1 MVKPTQPTP
10 PSSPGPLS
18 AFSDAQKGFLAFDGC
33 AEHNFL
39 LRSIMTDSR
48 QRKRNLL
55 LTWLDLRDAF
65 GSVPHHLMLHLM
77 ERLGLSGSVLDIV
90 RDIYSHS
97 TIAVRTGRELYTPAI
112 PQNRGVKQGCPLS
125 PIVFNIVHEGL
136 LKYLTTNQ
144 AGYPIAGYTI
154 NFLAYAD
161 NVCVMASTKV
171 ELQGLLNQCLEFAEW
186 AGLTFNVKKCGSL
199 CLVNEASR
207 IYADQLFTP
216 LLGTEH
222 IPALSW
228 EERYKYL
235 GCPVGAYRSPTN
247 VLNGIVFASQLAE
260 WQKLDAFRRFLLPR
274 LCFVLK
280 VVFPGVLWCQKLDT
294 TLRTVIKRGLH
305 IPPSACTKYF
315 YLSQALG
322 WMGIPSA
329 VDESHVARAAQ
340 AFKFLADS
348 RDPRIRDVA
357 LDQLAETVS
366 KRAHYLDATK
376 QNNLTLFL
384 NTSAGPGEGRAGDLQ
399 SLWSLARAS
408 LVYTGASIELTSDSA
423 TLHTPKHKVTW
434 DKRKQ
439 ETSCAASAYYWQ
451 SRACKISGTSRSAE
465 PQETDPH
472 PPRHWWTNPLR
483 RVRTNPPWHLRTN
496 PHRPL
501 MTPQWMLHAEPLFTP
516 AVSTSSTHIH
526 SHLHTH
532 THTPIHSTHQT
543 HTHRCTT
550 WSNHP

>member
-216 LLGTEH
+216 LFGTEH

-247 VLNGIVFASQLAE
+247 FLNGIVFASQLAE

-294 TLRTVIKRGLH
+294 TLRTVIFSQTQGTPASETSHWTSWLRRY
-305 IPPSACTKYF
+305 PS
-315 YLSQALG
+315 
-322 WMGIPSA
+322 
-329 VDESHVARAAQ
+329 
-340 AFKFLADS
+340 
-348 RDPRIRDVA
+348 
-357 LDQLAETVS
+357 
-366 KRAHYLDATK
+366 
-376 QNNLTLFL
+376 
-384 NTSAGPGEGRAGDLQ
+384 
-399 SLWSLARAS
+399 
-408 LVYTGASIELTSDSA
+408 ELT
-423 TLHTPKHKVTW
+423 T
-434 DKRKQ
+434 
-439 ETSCAASAYYWQ
+439 
-451 SRACKISGTSRSAE
+451 
-465 PQETDPH
+465 
-472 PPRHWWTNPLR
+472 
-483 RVRTNPPWHLRTN
+483 
-496 PHRPL
+496 
-501 MTPQWMLHAEPLFTP
+501 WMLR
-516 AVSTSSTHIH
+516 S
-526 SHLHTH
+526 
-532 THTPIHSTHQT
+532 
-543 HTHRCTT
+543 RTT
-550 WSNHP
+550 